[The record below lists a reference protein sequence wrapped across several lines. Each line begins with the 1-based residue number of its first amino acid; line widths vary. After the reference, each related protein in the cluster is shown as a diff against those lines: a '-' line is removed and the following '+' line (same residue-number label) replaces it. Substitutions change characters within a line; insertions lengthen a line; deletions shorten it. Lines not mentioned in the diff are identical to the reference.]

1 MPKASPVLLEPVMK
15 VRVFTPSEATAK
27 ITAIIPQRR
36 GQILGYDGRPGWEG
50 WDVVEAM
57 MPQAGLTGLIIELRS
72 LTAGVASY
80 EAEFDHMAELTGRAA
95 DEALATIRDRAAAA

>member
-1 MPKASPVLLEPVMK
+1 MVCW
-15 VRVFTPSEATAK
+15 
-27 ITAIIPQRR
+27 RR
-36 GQILGYDGRPGWEG
+36 SCRK
-50 WDVVEAM
+50 
-57 MPQAGLTGLIIELRS
+57 RS